1 MLDRFLPRQF
11 LDRSGQS
18 IVEIGLV
25 TPFLLIALYVP
36 IDFGIAYY
44 TAQLTQNA
52 VREAARIGVSTKDP
66 FNANAATAI
75 ANEASEQITARLSR
89 SQ

>member
-1 MLDRFLPRQF
+1 MLNRFAWCQRF
-11 LDRSGQS
+11 DRSGQS

-52 VREAARIGVSTKDP
+52 VREAARIAVSTKDP
-66 FNANAATAI
+66 FDNAAANDI
-75 ANEASEQITARLSR
+75 ADSR
-89 SQ
+89 Q